1 MTQKGYSEDFATQQV
16 YNGGLKIYS
25 TMNPDIQNIMEGIFT
40 NTSNFPYTGKGAQSA
55 MIIIDPYTGKIRG
68 LIGGLGEK
76 TDIRG

>member
-1 MTQKGYSEDFATQQV
+1 
-16 YNGGLKIYS
+16 
-25 TMNPDIQNIMEGIFT
+25 MEGIFT

-76 TDIRG
+76 D